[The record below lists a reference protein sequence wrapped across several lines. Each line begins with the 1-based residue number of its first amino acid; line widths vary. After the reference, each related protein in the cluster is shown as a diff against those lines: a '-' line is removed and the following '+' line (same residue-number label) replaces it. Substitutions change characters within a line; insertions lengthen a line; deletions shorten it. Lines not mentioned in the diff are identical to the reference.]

1 MTFLR
6 HRGDGEN
13 SAFPSEQDK
22 YWNEE
27 KRLHSFQK
35 KLLLIIAT
43 SITSVILHKGRIK
56 PLCFVTLVESASIHY
71 HKISLHYFQGITIL
85 FSLQSNYNIK
95 CIYNMD
101 SHLSLHIT

>member
-6 HRGDGEN
+6 HGGGDGEN
-13 SAFPSEQDK
+13 FAVPSEQDK

-27 KRLHSFQK
+27 RKLHSFQK

-56 PLCFVTLVESASIHY
+56 LLCHTVHY
-71 HKISLHYFQGITIL
+71 RKISLHYFQGM
-85 FSLQSNYNIK
+85 FF
-95 CIYNMD
+95 
-101 SHLSLHIT
+101 HLKVLKY